1 MTKKKSKKK
10 SKKRTKPEPAVGDLI
25 AIPLEDGSFGL
36 GHVVERPGE
45 IMVVL
50 ALLTARAA
58 KAAAL
63 ADVEAGQPIACLEVT
78 GEDIRDGDWPIVGS
92 RPCEY
97 GPEVATRYGESYSDN
112 ACELVLSRWHEL
124 IEYVARDRLLPGV
137 YFPGVDPPPPP
148 PTKGPGEIV
157 VILDHL
163 DKRIRN
169 TAKMLALH
177 PFRDRILGELPERLP
192 TVACNLIDGQ
202 NDGFGGGMLQA
213 HFAVDAVELTLPVI
227 EQMIADWEH
236 ADIASVEV
244 RAIVPK

>member
-1 MTKKKSKKK
+1 MDFA
-10 SKKRTKPEPAVGDLI
+10 EPGLVDLVHGHAVEIEGMHAGD
-25 AIPLEDGSFGL
+25 EY
-36 GHVVERPGE
+36 R
-45 IMVVL
+45 
-50 ALLTARAA
+50 AR
-58 KAAAL
+58 
-63 ADVEAGQPIACLEVT
+63 
-78 GEDIRDGDWPIVGS
+78 
-92 RPCEY
+92 
-97 GPEVATRYGESYSDN
+97 
-112 ACELVLSRWHEL
+112 
-124 IEYVARDRLLPGV
+124 
-137 YFPGVDPPPPP
+137 
-148 PTKGPGEIV
+148 EIV

-177 PFRDRILGELPERLP
+177 PFRDRILAELPERLP
-192 TVACNLIDGQ
+192 AVACNLIDGQ